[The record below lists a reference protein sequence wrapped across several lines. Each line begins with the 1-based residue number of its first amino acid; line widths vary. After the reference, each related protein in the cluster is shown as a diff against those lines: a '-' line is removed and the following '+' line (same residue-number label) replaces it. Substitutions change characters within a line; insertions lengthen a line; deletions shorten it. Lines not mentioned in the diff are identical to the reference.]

1 MDTKKNKRKKSLKK
15 TLKIIK
21 EIKSNTPKIIFKVKN
36 LVVTLRNKSQLNR
49 WLELYP
55 DGKYTIQ

>member
-1 MDTKKNKRKKSLKK
+1 MDNKKNNRKKSLKK

-21 EIKSNTPKIIFKVKN
+21 EIKSSTPKIIFKVKN

>member
-1 MDTKKNKRKKSLKK
+1 MNSKKNNRKKSLKK
-15 TLKIIK
+15 TLKILK

>member
-1 MDTKKNKRKKSLKK
+1 MDIKKNKRKKSLKK

>member
-1 MDTKKNKRKKSLKK
+1 MEQKKYKRKNSLKK
-15 TLKIIK
+15 TMKILN
-21 EIKSNTPKIIFKVKN
+21 EIKNTTPNIIFKAQN

-49 WLELYP
+49 WLQLYP

>member
-1 MDTKKNKRKKSLKK
+1 MNIKRNNRKKSLKK

>member
-1 MDTKKNKRKKSLKK
+1 MNIKKNNRKKSLKK

>member
-1 MDTKKNKRKKSLKK
+1 MDIKKNKRKKSLKK

-55 DGKYTIQ
+55 DGKYTVQ

>member
-1 MDTKKNKRKKSLKK
+1 MEQKKYKRKNSLKK
-15 TLKIIK
+15 TMKILNAIK
-21 EIKSNTPKIIFKVKN
+21 NTAPKIVFRAQN

-49 WLELYP
+49 WLQLYP

>member
-1 MDTKKNKRKKSLKK
+1 MGIKKNNRKKSLKK

>member
-1 MDTKKNKRKKSLKK
+1 MNIKKNNRKKSLKK

-21 EIKSNTPKIIFKVKN
+21 EIKSKTPKIIFKVKN

>member
-1 MDTKKNKRKKSLKK
+1 MEQKKYKRKNSLKK
-15 TLKIIK
+15 TMKILDSIK
-21 EIKSNTPKIIFKVKN
+21 NSAPKIIFKAQN

-49 WLELYP
+49 WLQLYP

>member
-1 MDTKKNKRKKSLKK
+1 MKILNDIKN
-15 TLKIIK
+15 IA
-21 EIKSNTPKIIFKVKN
+21 PKIVFRAQN

-49 WLELYP
+49 WLQLYP

>member
-1 MDTKKNKRKKSLKK
+1 MEQKKYKRKNSLKK
-15 TLKIIK
+15 TMKILDN
-21 EIKSNTPKIIFKVKN
+21 IKSSAPKIIFKAQN

-49 WLELYP
+49 WLQLYP

>member
-1 MDTKKNKRKKSLKK
+1 MEQKKYKRKNSLKK
-15 TLKIIK
+15 TMKILDNIK
-21 EIKSNTPKIIFKVKN
+21 NSAPKIIFKASN

-49 WLELYP
+49 WLQLYP